1 MANAKAVEINAKVNG
16 KNIKEQ
22 VLGLSDKIKAKL
34 DTGPK
39 APPVAIKKTVTKKPE
54 QPKPA
59 AAPVEEDELTFRQML
74 ADMGVFIPTWKRTLV
89 ASVASL
95 LSGYV
100 VGATFNALFNYMFAA
115 SIMASGW
122 TFISIIAAVVAFIAA
137 TYVSCKVAARVL
149 GYVGSGKVDAHASA
163 AWGWTKSLFTDTK
176 LQTV

>member
-1 MANAKAVEINAKVNG
+1 MANAKSVEISAKING
-16 KNIKEQ
+16 KNVKEQ
-22 VLGLSDKIKAKL
+22 VLGYVDAIKGKL
-34 DTGPK
+34 DAGPK
-39 APPVAIKKTVTKKPE
+39 EPPVAIKKTVTKKPE

-74 ADMGVFIPTWKRTLV
+74 ADMGVFIPTWKRALV

-122 TFISIIAAVVAFIAA
+122 TFLTIVAAVVAFIAA

-163 AWGWTKSLFTDTK
+163 AWGWTKGLFADASP
-176 LQTV
+176 QTV